1 MKIAMIG
8 CGAAG
13 SCFASYLR
21 KGGADITLVDL
32 YKEHMDKVASDG
44 MEFCVYPDQVFY
56 LNGFKTATSAENI
69 GIMDIVIFV
78 TKVTQLD
85 SALETAKPCIGPDT
99 VLVSLMNGLGN
110 EDRLMKVVPADRV
123 IYGSGVLGTE
133 LNGPGSCTVSP
144 GAPGTQMNFGPV
156 EHSPLTDAAGAH
168 LEKCFNDGGCEA
180 KYWDDV
186 KPLTWKKAI
195 INCVMNPICA
205 LTRMKVKDVSADPNG
220 LALLLQVLNECC
232 AVANAYGVPLTAP
245 IFLADLKASMG
256 NGITDYYPSM
266 AQDMLMFK
274 RQTEIATL
282 NGAIVKYG
290 KAKGVPTPV
299 NNVITLMVSAMQ
311 KNYDKL
317 YSDYKLYTE

>member
-32 YKEHMDKVASDG
+32 YKDHMDKVATDG
-44 MEFCVYPDQVFY
+44 MDFCIYPDEKY
-56 LNGFKTATSAENI
+56 HLTGFKTATSADGI

-78 TKVTQLD
+78 TKATQID
-85 SALETAKPCIGPDT
+85 SALESAKPCIGPNT

-110 EDRLMKVVPADRV
+110 EDKLLKVASADHV
-123 IYGSGVLGTE
+123 LYGSGVLGTE

-156 EHSPLTDAAGAH
+156 EHGPLTDAAGSH

-195 INCVMNPICA
+195 INCVMNPISA
-205 LTRMKVKDVSADPNG
+205 LLQLKVKDLTADPNG
-220 LALLLQVLNECC
+220 MALALLTLTECVK
-232 AVANAYGVPLTAP
+232 VANAYGVPLTVP
-245 IFLADLKASMG
+245 GFLADLKASQG
-256 NGITDYYPSM
+256 NGITDYFPSM
-266 AQDMLMFK
+266 AQDMLMYK
-274 RQTEIATL
+274 RQTEITTL
-282 NGAIVKYG
+282 NASIVKYG

-299 NNVITLMVSAMQ
+299 NNVITLMVSAIQ
-311 KNYDKL
+311 KNYDKQ
-317 YSDYKLYTE
+317 YKE